1 MILFTSAVKSC
12 QLPYLDTYNIQIYNS
27 ASCLKHAEVGKMSVS
42 DRSRRSLAHVADA
55 VVNVLERITSQ
66 KHSMPSGVFLFIA
79 GDGIPSLPRNP
90 TKFFT
95 PIERGDVDI
104 EA

>member
-1 MILFTSAVKSC
+1 MYDFVYKRGKELSVTLFGHVQYS
-12 QLPYLDTYNIQIYNS
+12 DIQFGK
-27 ASCLKHAEVGKMSVS
+27 LFETEVGKMSVS